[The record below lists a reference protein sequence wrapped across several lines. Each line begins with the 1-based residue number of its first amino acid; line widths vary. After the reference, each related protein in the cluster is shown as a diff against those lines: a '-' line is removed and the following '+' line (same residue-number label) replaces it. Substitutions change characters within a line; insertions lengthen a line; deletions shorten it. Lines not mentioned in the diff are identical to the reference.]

1 MIYDTHIHLND
12 EAYADNIDL
21 VVEEAKEQGIKA
33 MFVMGIDK
41 ETSLKA
47 IELSKIYQEVYA
59 FIGLHPSELLKNSSI
74 EWIEELAQNDKVI
87 GIGEIGLDYYCD
99 KSYKELQKEIFI
111 KQIEISKKLNLPISV
126 HSRDANQDTLDI
138 IKKYH
143 PKGIIH
149 CYSGSVEMAREFVK
163 QGFLLG
169 IGGVVTFK
177 NSKVIKEVVS
187 EIDIDYLLKNFD

>member
-1 MIYDTHIHLND
+1 MIYDTHVHLND

-74 EWIEELAQNDKVI
+74 NIFWLLFHKLFIIFSKYL
-87 GIGEIGLDYYCD
+87 
-99 KSYKELQKEIFI
+99 IFI
-111 KQIEISKKLNLPISV
+111 
-126 HSRDANQDTLDI
+126 
-138 IKKYH
+138 
-143 PKGIIH
+143 
-149 CYSGSVEMAREFVK
+149 C
-163 QGFLLG
+163 
-169 IGGVVTFK
+169 
-177 NSKVIKEVVS
+177 
-187 EIDIDYLLKNFD
+187 